1 MKEFIIILVVFMA
14 LYFYTEPEFEQE
26 ISTRHLKRL
35 ENVQCDKLCNITS
48 ARGKKS
54 LSTLIKVDEDLMYLS
69 PSLRKSFFKE
79 ANDIIINKKNFCNCK

>member
-35 ENVQCDKLCNITS
+35 ENVQCDKFCNITS

-54 LSTLIKVDEDLMYLS
+54 LSTLIKVDDDLMYLS
-69 PSLRKSFFKE
+69 PSLKKSFFKKV
-79 ANDIIINKKNFCNCK
+79 NKIVDNKKISCNCK

>member
-1 MKEFIIILVVFMA
+1 MKEFIVILVAFVA

-54 LSTLIKVDEDLMYLS
+54 LSTLIKVDDDLMYLS
-69 PSLRKSFFKE
+69 PSLKKSFFKKV
-79 ANDIIINKKNFCNCK
+79 NKIVDNKKISCNCK